1 MGAIDAQRFGRS
13 GMKSTF
19 AKVLMG
25 AVAAIALV
33 AIPLANSSAAP
44 RTQAQRQA
52 IPSAAPIYKNAT
64 APVDARV
71 RDLVSRMTLEEK
83 VAQLLTIWDEKKGVF
98 DAAGQ
103 FDAAKMSAKFPNG
116 IGQFARPSDAGGPGS
131 PREIKGR
138 DVRQTIALVNA
149 IQRHAMTQTRLGIPI
164 LMHEEGLH
172 GYAALDATSFPQ
184 SIALAS
190 TFDPSLM
197 REVNAVIGRE
207 IRARGVHLVL
217 SPVVDVARDPRWG
230 RIEETF
236 GEDPYLAGEM
246 GVAAVEGLQGINR
259 ARTLG
264 PGKVFATLKHLTG
277 HGQPEGGRNIA
288 PAQISERV
296 LREYFFPPFE
306 QVVKRTGISA
316 VMASYNEIDGVPSHS
331 NKWLLGTVLRGEWGF
346 NGAVISDYYAID
358 QMVGIHNVA
367 KDKADAAL
375 LAMAAGVDSDLPVST
390 GPYST
395 LVAAVRAGRIDE
407 RKIDVAVS
415 RMLDLK
421 FRAGLF
427 ENPYSDADA
436 AIGLTNNVQAR
447 ALART
452 AAGRAITLLKND
464 GALPLALP
472 AAGQPKPTIAVIGPN
487 AAVARLGGYS
497 GIPPV
502 TVSILEGIR
511 TRVGDRAN
519 IVYSEG
525 VKITENDDWWADEVK
540 LADPAQNRVRIAA
553 AVEAARNADK
563 IILAIGDTEQTSR
576 EGWADNHL
584 GDRSSLDLVGEQ
596 QELFDALKALGKPII
611 VVMING
617 RPLTIGK
624 IAEQTNALVEGW
636 YLGEQGG
643 NAMADVLFGDVN
655 PAGRLPVTIPRSVGQ
670 LPAFYNHKPSARR
683 GYLFDNQTPLFPF
696 GYGLSYTTFSM
707 GNPTLSATTIKANGQ
722 VRVSVAVTNT
732 GTRAGDEVVQ
742 LYVRDKVSSVT
753 RSVQDLRGF
762 QRVNLVPGQTRT
774 VTFNL
779 DREALQMWDVN
790 MRRVVEPGEFDISVG
805 PSSAT
810 LKTTTLTVTR

>member
-1 MGAIDAQRFGRS
+1 MN
-13 GMKSTF
+13 STLTR
-19 AKVLMG
+19 ALMG
-25 AVAAIALV
+25 AVATLAMV
-33 AIPLANSSAAP
+33 AVPLTNSA
-44 RTQAQRQA
+44 QAQQNQRRATQTA
-52 IPSAAPIYKNAT
+52 VPTYKNPA
-64 APVDARV
+64 ASVDARV
-71 RDLVSRMTLEEK
+71 ADLLARMTPEEK
-83 VAQLLTIWDEKKGVF
+83 VAQLLTIWDEKKEVF

-116 IGQFARPSDAGGPGS
+116 IGQFARPSDADGPAS
-131 PREIKGR
+131 PREKKGR
-138 DVRQTIALVNA
+138 DVRETVALVNA

-172 GYAALDATSFPQ
+172 GYAALGATSFPQ
-184 SIALAS
+184 AIALAS
-190 TFDPSLM
+190 TFDTNLM
-197 REVNAVIGRE
+197 RQVNSVIGRE
-207 IRARGVHLVL
+207 IRARGVSLVL

-246 GVAAVEGLQGINR
+246 GVAAVEGLQGVNR

-316 VMASYNEIDGVPSHS
+316 VMASYNEIDGVPSHA
-331 NKWLLGTVLRGEWGF
+331 NKWLLGDVLRGEWGF
-346 NGAVISDYYAID
+346 KGAVVSDYYAID
-358 QMVGIHNVA
+358 QLIDIHHVA
-367 KDKADAAL
+367 GNKMDAAVM
-375 LAMAAGVDSDLPVST
+375 AMAAGVDSDLPSSS

-395 LVAAVRAGRIDE
+395 LIEAVRTGKVSQRQID
-407 RKIDVAVS
+407 IAVG

-427 ENPYSDADA
+427 ENPYADA
-436 AIGLTNNVQAR
+436 EAAVAITNNGEAR

-452 AAGRAITLLKND
+452 TAARAITLLKND

-487 AAVARLGGYS
+487 AAVARLGGYY
-497 GIPPV
+497 GQPPV
-502 TVSILEGIR
+502 TVSILEGIKAK
-511 TRVGDRAN
+511 VGDRAN
-519 IVYSEG
+519 IVFSEG
-525 VKITENDDWWADEVK
+525 VKITENDDWWADDVK
-540 LADPAQNRVRIAA
+540 LGDPAQNRVRIAA
-553 AVEAARNADK
+553 AVEAARGADK

-576 EGWADNHL
+576 EGWADSHL
-584 GDRSSLDLVGEQ
+584 GDRSSLDLVGQQ

-617 RPLTIGK
+617 RPLSIVK
-624 IAEQTNALVEGW
+624 VAEQTNALVEGW

-670 LPAFYNHKPSARR
+670 LPAYYNYKPSARR
-683 GYLFDNQTPLFPF
+683 GYLFDNQAPLFPF
-696 GYGLSYTTFSM
+696 GFGLSYTTFTM
-707 GNPTLSATTIKANGQ
+707 GTPTLSAASIKPNGT
-722 VRVSVAVTNT
+722 VAVSVPVTNT

-762 QRVNLVPGQTRT
+762 QRVNLAPGQTRN

-779 DREALQMWDVN
+779 DREALQMWNIN
-790 MRRVVEPGEFDISVG
+790 MERVVEPGEFDISVG

-810 LKTTTLTVTR
+810 LKSVTLTVTR